1 MRGPLPQ
8 AHEPDGPEGPVAWPP
23 HFTDAIACGV
33 QYERAVPVRPGMYY
47 VVIEDTQTPA
57 QVAPLPVPPLGVAD
71 SGALFNSAI
80 QIGDAP

>member
-1 MRGPLPQ
+1 
-8 AHEPDGPEGPVAWPP
+8 V
-23 HFTDAIACGV
+23 IAYGV

-47 VVIEDTQTPA
+47 VVIDDTQTPA

-71 SGALFNSAI
+71 SGALFISAI